1 KAEDL
6 PEPVTLTIQA
16 VKDETLKFNGRED
29 RKPVLYFER
38 TQKSLPLNMT
48 GWDTLADLTGEDN
61 PTKRIGFRVEL
72 FATTTEVRGE
82 TKPCVRM
89 RAPEQG
95 ELSTAAKKA
104 DVPKSLRGDMD
115 DEIPF

>member
-1 KAEDL
+1 MCSSDL
-6 PEPVTLTIQA
+6 
-16 VKDETLKFNGRED
+16 NGRED

-48 GWDTLADLTGEDN
+48 GWDTLADLTGEEN
-61 PTKRIGFRVEL
+61 PQKWIGFRVEL

-82 TKPCVRM
+82 IKPCVRM

-95 ELSTAAKKA
+95 ELSSAAKKA